1 MRTKRPLSSGGYR
14 GVLFL
19 YGIHSCFYR
28 CSPRVV
34 FCNIAR
40 IMIVYTPPIRA
51 VISCVTENCS
61 CRTCNIGCIFT
72 GNIFGKIISEIR
84 IPIKRAFNT
93 APITTD
99 TGSPAFS
106 PNFLRSR
113 ATARTRIAF
122 PIIMHGNIAGM
133 AAIIGL
139 PVMKKDVIGVM
150 TLKIMPHASPA

>member
-1 MRTKRPLSSGGYR
+1 M
-14 GVLFL
+14 
-19 YGIHSCFYR
+19 
-28 CSPRVV
+28 
-34 FCNIAR
+34 IA
-40 IMIVYTPPIRA
+40 YTPPIRA

-61 CRTCNIGCIFT
+61 CRTCNIGCIFA
-72 GNIFGKIISEIR
+72 GNIFGKIIREIR
-84 IPIKRAFNT
+84 IPINRAFNT

-106 PNFLRSR
+106 PNFLRSK

-139 PVMKKDVIGVM
+139 PVMKKDVMGVI

>member
-40 IMIVYTPPIRA
+40 IMIAYTPPIRA

-72 GNIFGKIISEIR
+72 GNIFGKIIREIR
-84 IPIKRAFNT
+84 IPINRAFNT

-106 PNFLRSR
+106 PNFFVEQGNNKDENCISDYNAWKHCRNGCHNR
-113 ATARTRIAF
+113 ASGDEKGCDRGDDT
-122 PIIMHGNIAGM
+122 
-133 AAIIGL
+133 
-139 PVMKKDVIGVM
+139 
-150 TLKIMPHASPA
+150 